1 MRPGI
6 SSRRMPRSFQM
17 SIAIA
22 IGFVLLTVQCRT
34 PTLVPEPKVEIKL
47 DCPSNIVALGEQVEF
62 SAVGI
67 FSGQTIYIWRVD
79 GEVVEGGTGRKLV
92 YTPNEI
98 GPHTISV
105 EVKSE
110 NSSDKKFSTTTIIRV
125 ATPTPSPTN
134 TLTPTSTSMPIV
146 SLLPSPT
153 NTPMLPILSP
163 TDTPT
168 LTATPT
174 PSPSATFTPTPT
186 ATPTP
191 TTTPTPTPYPPP
203 VLDEPVDGVISEG
216 RLPPLSWNWGR
227 ELAEDEYFEV
237 RIWHNGDPYHTGIV
251 WVKCSPFDFN
261 LKGFPTGKYSWSIA
275 VVRGN
280 GVKSKGWT
288 GMDAWEGIDPVTQLS
303 EESEIRSFFLS
314 IDSDDNGCKPPFC
327 P

>member
-6 SSRRMPRSFQM
+6 SSRCMPRSFQM

-47 DCPSNIVALGEQVEF
+47 NYPSNIVALGEQVEF

-67 FSGQTIYIWRVD
+67 FSGQTSYIWRVD
-79 GEVVEGGTGRKLV
+79 GEIVQGENGRKLV

-98 GPHTISV
+98 GQHTISV
-105 EVKSE
+105 EVKSA
-110 NSSDKKFSTTTIIRV
+110 NSSDKKSSTTTVIRV
-125 ATPTPSPTN
+125 ATPMPSTSTSIPIVSLPPSPTNTPILPIPSPTDTPTPTATPTPSPTE
-134 TLTPTSTSMPIV
+134 TT
-146 SLLPSPT
+146 
-153 NTPMLPILSP
+153 
-163 TDTPT
+163 
-168 LTATPT
+168 TPT
-174 PSPSATFTPTPT
+174 PTPIPT

-203 VLDEPVDGVISEG
+203 VLEEPVDGVISEG

-227 ELAEDEYFEV
+227 ELASDEYFEV
-237 RIWHNGDPYHTGIV
+237 RIWHDGDPYHAGIV
-251 WVKCSPFDFN
+251 WVKRSPFDFN
-261 LKGFPTGKYSWSIA
+261 LKGFPTGKYFWSIA

-280 GVKSKGWT
+280 GVRSKGWP
-288 GMDAWEGIDPVTQLS
+288 GLDAWEGIDPVTQLS
-303 EESEIRSFFLS
+303 EESEIRSFSLG
-314 IDSDDNGCKPPFC
+314 INDGDGPICDPFC